1 MKLLDATFKCRR
13 SAIERLPLLFLLAA
27 PSWCAGAFFNILDYG
42 ARNDGSAPATEAIR
56 SAIQAA
62 KAAGG
67 GTVLIPAGNYVSGP
81 IELVGN
87 LTLHLDAGATVRF
100 PAARLPF
107 IEGRQQGV
115 EALTPVP
122 LIGGRHLENVAI
134 TGRGVLASD
143 NAEWMELMPREKGAA
158 SDPGSA
164 NGPNWEHLLQLLEIK
179 TPAPREAYLKAA
191 QELRP
196 SFVRFMDSRNVLIE
210 GVRFAGSPMWT
221 IHLLYSDNVTVR
233 DVIIETYPGVH
244 TDGIAVDSS
253 RNVRISNCYID
264 TGDDGIVIKAG
275 KDADGLR
282 VNRPSENISITNCTV
297 HRAHG
302 AVTIGSETSGWVRNL
317 VASNLTC
324 AGTQMGVRIKS
335 SRGRGGGVENVRF
348 DNWVMDDVGQAISV
362 TNYYLMEGEVRR
374 DAPEPVTNRTPVFR
388 DIDIS
393 NMSIRRARVA
403 IDVEGLPEMPIA
415 GLRISNVVAAAK
427 AGMKAFN
434 TAALELHNVQ
444 VNADSGP
451 AFLVRDSRD
460 LELDGVSTR
469 LLHADSPV
477 VRLDRSP
484 GTIVRASRALPGTGT
499 FLSTGP
505 GELKSIVL
513 EGNVLTSARQA
524 TGEVKT
530 DYWKSVEPPTEAEP
544 AALRGK

>member
-1 MKLLDATFKCRR
+1 MQ
-13 SAIERLPLLFLLAA
+13 RLPFLVLLAA
-27 PSWCAGAFFNILDYG
+27 PAWSAGPFFNILDYG
-42 ARNDGSAPATEAIR
+42 ARNDASAPATEAIR

-67 GTVLIPAGNYVSGP
+67 GTVFIPAGNYVSGP
-81 IELVGN
+81 IELVSN

-107 IEGRQQGV
+107 TEGRQQSI

-143 NAEWMELMPREKGAA
+143 NAEWMKLMPRQRAA
-158 SDPGSA
+158 GSDPGSA
-164 NGPNWEHLLQLLEIK
+164 NGPNWESLLQLLEVK
-179 TPAPREAYLKAA
+179 TPAPREAYLAA
-191 QELRP
+191 APELRP
-196 SFVRFMDSRNVLIE
+196 SFVRTMDSKNVLIE
-210 GVRFAGSPMWT
+210 GVRFSGSPMWT
-221 IHLLYSDNVTVR
+221 IHLLYSDNVVVR

-264 TGDDGIVIKAG
+264 TGDDGIVIKSG

-282 VNRPSENISITNCTV
+282 VNRPSENISIANCTV

-317 VASNLTC
+317 VATNLTC

-335 SRGRGGGVENVRF
+335 RRGRGGGVENVRF
-348 DNWVMDDVGQAISV
+348 DNWVMDDVGQAINV

-374 DAPEPVTNRTPVFR
+374 DAPEPVSNTTPVFR
-388 DIDIS
+388 DIAVS
-393 NMSIRRARVA
+393 NMNIRRARVA
-403 IDVEGLPEMPIA
+403 IDVEGLPEMPIS
-415 GLRISNVVAAAK
+415 GLRISGVVASAK

-434 TAALELHNVQ
+434 TAALELHDVRID
-444 VNADSGP
+444 AETGP
-451 AFLVRDSRD
+451 AFLVRDSHE
-460 LELDGVSTR
+460 LELDNVSTR
-469 LLHADSPV
+469 VPRADSPV
-477 VRLDRSP
+477 VRLDRTP
-484 GTIVRASRALPGTGT
+484 GAIVRASRAFPGTGV

-505 GELKSIVL
+505 GELKSIFL
-513 EGNVLTSARQA
+513 EGNVLSGARKPTA
-524 TGEVKT
+524 EVKA
-530 DYWKSVEPPTEAEP
+530 DYWKSAEPPTEAESV
-544 AALRGK
+544 K